1 METMLRAPVPP
12 TQRKLKRV
20 EFEYLAKIGAFDRE
34 RVELIFGV
42 VMHMS
47 PIDSTH
53 NESVR
58 RITRHLTLAL
68 HARATVTCQ
77 GSFAASDESEPQ
89 PDISICPLADYWDAN
104 PERAH
109 LVIEVAKSS
118 LQLDRTTKATLYAT
132 AAVDEYWIV
141 DLEAGV
147 VEVYRDA
154 VNGRWR
160 SLVTLGRGATLQML
174 AFPDVT
180 IAVADIVPPLSP

>member
-1 METMLRAPVPP
+1 MEAMSHEPAPLI
-12 TQRKLKRV
+12 QRRLKRV
-20 EFEYLAKIGAFDRE
+20 EYDHLAASGAFAQE
-34 RVELIFGV
+34 RVELIHGLV
-42 VMHMS
+42 LQMS

-53 NESVR
+53 NESVD
-58 RITRHLTLAL
+58 RIDELLKAAVAGR
-68 HARATVTCQ
+68 ARVRCQ
-77 GSFAASDESEPQ
+77 GAFAATDDSEPE
-89 PDISICPLADYWDAN
+89 PDIYVCPLGDYW
-104 PERAH
+104 RAH
-109 LVIEVAKSS
+109 PDRAYLVIEVANSS
-118 LQLDRTTKATLYAT
+118 LPYDRTTKASLYAT

-180 IAVADIVPPLSP
+180 IAVADIVPPSSP